1 MTDEALPTT
10 DLRTLRGVQRQ
21 LVSDERKL
29 AAAKLLNRGYSL
41 REAAGELGLTFGQVR
56 AVQRALV
63 RESEKQFAAEADKL
77 RARLLQQ
84 NRVLQ
89 RECWDH
95 LERAKLGH
103 IRQEVE
109 DAVALDSAQVASGAI
124 SQKSSVVPGRRRTIR
139 ENDLMAEARILET
152 LRKAQADEAKI
163 LGWRPPDEPTTG
175 DTTNVDARSI
185 TIINAAGLSGS
196 IPWLDTIA
204 PGFARQGVGVLPPGS
219 LDPIEAELSPSAE
232 EGTKDPTSSAEGQPE
247 VAPNPLVDSRV
258 NPPDSDNR

>member
-1 MTDEALPTT
+1 MSDETLPAV
-10 DLRTLRGVQRQ
+10 DLRKLRGVQRQ
-21 LVSDERKL
+21 LLSDERKL
-29 AAAKLLNRGYSL
+29 ACAKLLNRGYSL

-95 LERAKLGH
+95 LERAKSGH

-124 SQKSSVVPGRRRTIR
+124 SQKSSAVPGRRRTIR

-163 LGWRPPDEPTTG
+163 LGWRPPDEPSTG

-204 PGFARQGVGVLPPGS
+204 PGFARQGVGLLPVGAP
-219 LDPIEAELSPSAE
+219 DPALEAEIVPAPAAE
-232 EGTKDPTSSAEGQPE
+232 RTGDATSGAEGQ
-247 VAPNPLVDSRV
+247 VAETPPVDSG
-258 NPPDSDNR
+258 NNR